1 MRKILIACLLLAFSV
16 SVRAQGTRVW
26 NGKTCAVALTYDDA
40 ITEQLDNAVPLLDSL
55 GLKASFYLSGYF
67 PGFVSNIDRW
77 RALAKTGHELG
88 NHTLFHPC
96 TGNTPGRE
104 WVSPTYDLS
113 TYTVKRMTDE
123 MRMTNILLKTL
134 DGKTDRTFAFPCGDT
149 KIGGVAYYDQVKGD
163 FVAARGTTGELTKL
177 TTMNTAD
184 VGSYAISGQSGKQLI
199 DLVKQA
205 ERTGSLIVFLFHG
218 VGGGHSLNVD
228 LPAHRELLQYL
239 KANEATVWTAPFI
252 DLVQYAAKQTTNPK
266 NAVK

>member
-1 MRKILIACLLLAFSV
+1 MSKILIICLLITCSV
-16 SVRAQGTRVW
+16 SVWAQGTRVW

-40 ITEQLDNAVPLLDSL
+40 IAEQLDNVVPLLDSL
-55 GLKASFYLSGYF
+55 NLKATFYLSGYF
-67 PGFVSNIDRW
+67 PGFVGNIDRW
-77 RALAKTGHELG
+77 RAVAGTGHELG

-123 MRMTNILLKTL
+123 MRMTNILLNTL

-149 KIGGVAYYDQVKGD
+149 KINGVAYYDQATGD
-163 FVAARGTTGELTKL
+163 FAAARGTTGELTKPGAMNL
-177 TTMNTAD
+177 TD
-184 VGSYAISGQSGKQLI
+184 IGSYAISGQSGKDLI

-205 ERTGSLIVFLFHG
+205 ERTGSLVVFLFHG

-239 KANEATVWTAPFI
+239 KAHEASVWTAPLI
-252 DLVQYAAKQTTNPK
+252 DIVHQVTRQTANPK
-266 NAVK
+266 KAVK

>member
-1 MRKILIACLLLAFSV
+1 MNKVLLICLLAVFSV
-16 SVRAQGTRVW
+16 SVRAQETRVW

-40 ITEQLDNAVPLLDSL
+40 ITEQIDNAVPLLDSL
-55 GLKASFYLSGYF
+55 DLKATFYLSGYF
-67 PGFVSNIDRW
+67 PGFVGNIDRW
-77 RALAKTGHELG
+77 RAVARTGHELG

-96 TGNTPGRE
+96 TGNAPGRE

-149 KIGGVAYYDQVKGD
+149 KINGVAYYDQTNGD
-163 FVAARGTTGELTKL
+163 FVAARGTTGESTKPGA
-177 TTMNTAD
+177 MNLSNI
-184 VGSYAISGQSGKQLI
+184 GSYAISGQSGKALI

-205 ERTGSLIVFLFHG
+205 ERAGSLVVFLFHG

-239 KANEATVWTAPFI
+239 KAHEATVWTAPFI
-252 DLVQYAAKQTTNPK
+252 DIVQYATRQTANPK
-266 NAVK
+266 KAAK